1 MFCSLCGL
9 SLVQSEALIC
19 RNCGLLYCQFCRK
32 SFDSTSVTTS
42 QNNLIK
48 ELPVQTP
55 SSSCKC
61 DNGDIQPLEDLR
73 GYLIQDFLKIKHQ
86 IQLIANQPV
95 EHFQTLL
102 GLREKLISIGRQFIL
117 LPEDFSFQKDP
128 MSTFS
133 MAEQFA
139 LEHLQDISHNIR
151 ALYNKLLVN
160 KEMLVDPDELTQV
173 NLKLS
178 ILAGKIEKFEQG
190 FQSYFYSTLEDKD
203 TFEQVLVSYSNFAND
218 LQSKFENLQKE
229 IDPDERIFFISD
241 PLSSSLAGTM
251 TRNINM
257 LITEKK
263 IIFFKQP
270 ILKIKKKVKILK
282 TIRGLELIGLLQ
294 KDRKFRSSAI
304 VIKTA
309 SAEIEVSSS
318 KEQITLIDKF
328 IRLLVENIRIPTPK
342 EWKHW
347 QIGRIW
353 SSDGYYKSID
363 TLLRWELR
371 TGVKSPGR
379 ITYSSSSPL
388 DFADIPLDD
397 DNLEHQTQIIE
408 YIDKQ
413 LEKATQR
420 IRVIEYIINDLKS
433 RKNTMSVNEFF
444 SLYEQFSMKLK
455 DLETERNSLLGHY
468 SKGMPKSPSYC

>member
-1 MFCSLCGL
+1 MFCSLCGDPL
-9 SLVQSEALIC
+9 NVSEALIC

-32 SFDSTSVTTS
+32 SLDSAPIPATQNNAEDVQLVQSSTS
-42 QNNLIK
+42 
-48 ELPVQTP
+48 P
-55 SSSCKC
+55 CKC

-73 GYLIQDFLKIKHQ
+73 GYLIQDFLKIKYK
-86 IQLIANQPV
+86 IQVVANEPV
-95 EHFQTLL
+95 EHFQMLL
-102 GLREKLISIGRQFIL
+102 SLREKLISIGRQFIL
-117 LPEDFSFQKDP
+117 LPDEFAFQKDP

-160 KEMLVDPDELTQV
+160 KEQLVDPDELTQV

-178 ILAGKIEKFEQG
+178 ILSGKIEKFEQG
-190 FQSYFYSTLEDKD
+190 FQSYFYPTLEDKSA
-203 TFEQVLVSYSNFAND
+203 FEETLSTYIGYATD
-218 LQSKFENLQKE
+218 LQSRFENLQKHL
-229 IDPDERIFFISD
+229 DDDERIFFISD

-251 TRNINM
+251 TRNLQI
-257 LITEKK
+257 LISDKK

-270 ILKIKKKVKILK
+270 ILKIKKKVKVLK
-282 TIRGLELIGLLQ
+282 KIRGLEIIGLLQ
-294 KDRKFRSSAI
+294 KTRKFRSSAI
-304 VIKTA
+304 LIRTG
-309 SAEIEVSSS
+309 SLEIEVSSS
-318 KEQITLIDKF
+318 KTQVNLIEKF
-328 IRLLVENIRIPTPK
+328 IKLLVQNLRIPTPK
-342 EWKHW
+342 EWKTW

-353 SSDGYYKSID
+353 SADGYYKSID
-363 TLLRWELR
+363 SLLRWELR
-371 TGVKSPGR
+371 TGTKSPSR
-379 ITYSSSSPL
+379 NSYLSQTQAEFNSFDP
-388 DFADIPLDD
+388 DD

-455 DLETERNSLLGHY
+455 DLEAERNSLLSHY
-468 SKGMPKSPSYC
+468 SKGLPRSPSYC